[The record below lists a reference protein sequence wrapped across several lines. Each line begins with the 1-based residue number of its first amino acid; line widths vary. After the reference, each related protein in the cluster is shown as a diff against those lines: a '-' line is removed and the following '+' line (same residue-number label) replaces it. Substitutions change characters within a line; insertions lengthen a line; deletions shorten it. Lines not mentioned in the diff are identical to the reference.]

1 MISILI
7 PVYDFD
13 VRKLVLTLSD
23 QITASHLACE
33 IICLDDGSQ
42 EKYRSINREID
53 TTPHVSYQELES
65 NVGRSA
71 IRNKLAKLAQKPHL
85 LFIDCDSE
93 VPDDQYLERYLVKVK
108 HNTVLYGGRIYS
120 ETKPDEQ
127 HYFRWYYG
135 TAREVTSA
143 KKRAENPY
151 QSFMTNNFLIPFEV
165 FENIQFNESITRY
178 GHEDTLFGLE
188 LKVAEVPIIHIDNP
202 LVHIGL
208 ETTDEFLEKSRHG
221 VENLLKL
228 YKDGKVTDQVKLL
241 KAFKFVQRTRM
252 IPTLAAR
259 YEKKHKSWENNFRS
273 GQPNLKLF
281 DLYKL
286 SYMCYLEITSSI
298 I

>member
-23 QITASHLACE
+23 QISTTHSACE

-42 EKYRSINREID
+42 EVFRTLNQEIASM
-53 TTPHVSYQELES
+53 PHASYQEIGA

-71 IRNKLAKLAQKPHL
+71 IRNKLAKMAHKPYL

-93 VPDDQYLERYLVKVK
+93 VPDDQYLQRYLVKIK
-108 HNTVLYGGRIYS
+108 HNTVVYGGRTYR
-120 ETKPDEQ
+120 ETRPDDA
-127 HYFRWYYG
+127 HYFRWLYG

-143 KKRAENPY
+143 NDRAENPY
-151 QSFMTNNFLIPFEV
+151 QSFMTNNFLIPFDV
-165 FENIQFNESITRY
+165 FEDIQFNESITKY

-188 LKVAEVPIIHIDNP
+188 LKASKIPIVHIDNP

-208 ETTDEFLEKSRHG
+208 ETTDMFLEKTRHG
-221 VENLLKL
+221 VDNLLRL

-241 KAFKFVQRTRM
+241 KAYKFVQRTKM
-252 IPTLAAR
+252 IPTLASR
-259 YEKKHKSWENNFRS
+259 YKKKHKIWEDNFRS
-273 GQPNLKLF
+273 TQPNLKLF

-286 SYMCYLEITSSI
+286 AYMCFLETTSSI
-298 I
+298 S